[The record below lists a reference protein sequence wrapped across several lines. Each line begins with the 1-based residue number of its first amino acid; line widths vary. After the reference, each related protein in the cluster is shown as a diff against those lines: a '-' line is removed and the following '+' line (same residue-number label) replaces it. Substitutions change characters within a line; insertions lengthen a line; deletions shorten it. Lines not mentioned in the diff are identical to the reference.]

1 MVVQLQRFLNGTD
14 GVDETSVAHTAVLRG
29 DGAGLSADESLFLQ
43 SGHILP
49 HGVFAQLHRP
59 ADGTV
64 AGMAL
69 VGPAILAAQ
78 KIIVDGDLVRA
89 EAEIED
95 FVGDEIV
102 VLARISF
109 RPALEYQASPPVCAS
124 THRRN
129 FSLGTTIRLPIR
141 SAGKPVSCMS
151 S

>member
-64 AGMAL
+64 AGMTLVGVAVLTPEQVGVDRNFFGVQIKTEDLVGHFEIAL
-69 VGPAILAAQ
+69 VGIAF
-78 KIIVDGDLVRA
+78 G
-89 EAEIED
+89 
-95 FVGDEIV
+95 
-102 VLARISF
+102 
-109 RPALEYQASPPVCAS
+109 PALEHQFSPPVCCS

-129 FSLGTTIRLPIR
+129 LSLAALREPQALPRLQA
-141 SAGKPVSCMS
+141 SVH
-151 S
+151 